1 MKWCDPW
8 ATALC
13 LYKHPSARHFHL
25 YFWFIVP
32 QAQSSG
38 LLVAEIYG
46 FFTWKANLCG
56 SWVLP
61 AFGSLIFEGRKDGF
75 SGTWILLI
83 EEIGE
88 IRVGVFFRWSLDY
101 RIEIFRFDVGWTG
114 ENDKKDMSTDIY
126 KNIKDQ
132 RKKLQIQVSVP
143 CLKPKLKKEKGKT
156 KEEGKKKKKKPTQK
170 TPSNP
175 KLCLASLQWNICQV
189 TSGLQQVFLVVIGDL
204 QGNPSWQCVKTD
216 FVILICLPVPL
227 GCSGIHN
234 CHLQWHWEKLCN
246 LHYCWWSKH
255 N

>member
-38 LLVAEIYG
+38 LLVAGIYG

-156 KEEGKKKKKKPTQK
+156 KEEGKKKKKANTKNTIKPQ
-170 TPSNP
+170 
-175 KLCLASLQWNICQV
+175 AM
-189 TSGLQQVFLVVIGDL
+189 
-204 QGNPSWQCVKTD
+204 
-216 FVILICLPVPL
+216 
-227 GCSGIHN
+227 SGITSMEYLSSHQWASTGFFGSN
-234 CHLQWHWEKLCN
+234 RRLAGQSQLTVCENWFCHSNLPPSTSWMLWHPQLPSAVALGEALQLALLLVK
-246 LHYCWWSKH
+246 
-255 N
+255 